1 MQENNRGNRELV
13 FLHRSL
19 RLVLIYV
26 STNSLIR
33 WLFFPTI
40 YISKISWF
48 GTSYFRHLS
57 LARLYFLDEIFS
69 SISSNLF
76 HKRDKKD
83 TSATILFYVFSRL
96 SSSSPP
102 PFPPTSFTKLTFK
115 YYSKWY
121 HFYAVQACKTFF
133 LYVEKN
139 NSHRSVYKKIYTR
152 SYWNKKIYT
161 ESFLEKRKKMPIS

>member
-102 PFPPTSFTKLTFK
+102 PLSTDKFYKINIQILFK
-115 YYSKWY
+115 M
-121 HFYAVQACKTFF
+121 
-133 LYVEKN
+133 
-139 NSHRSVYKKIYTR
+139 I
-152 SYWNKKIYT
+152 
-161 ESFLEKRKKMPIS
+161 SFLCSTSV